1 METADTKTAMS
12 PGTPGSDPAQL
23 LNRPDTFPRQ
33 YARTRRF
40 SLGEPRGFHV
50 APDGRRIAFLRSG
63 SGSDSVNRLYVLE
76 RSGQGTWIERCV
88 FDPSADAATLGADS
102 VALTPEERARRERM
116 RETSSGITSYDI
128 DKQCTIAVFALGGF
142 LHTINLVG
150 DTQLC
155 TLNTP
160 TGPYDPRLSPDGT
173 LVAFVADRGLH
184 LIAADGAPVRIRTGT
199 TAPETAESGTPESET
214 TGQGPTETETSE
226 PGSLPAS
233 LVIAHEVDT
242 EVTWGVADFN
252 AAEEFDRFRGFW
264 WSPDSKAILAARV
277 DDSPVETWWIADPAH
292 PAAAPVSHRYPAAGT
307 ANAIVT
313 LSVLHIDQTML
324 TGEVRTQ
331 PVHLAGSSGTDHTQW
346 PYLVH
351 AMWTEAGCTTIW
363 MNRTQTSQV
372 TLAVDPIT
380 GSSRTLA
387 TAVDEAWIERCPG
400 TPVRLS
406 DNRLVIAETGHVSNS
421 TNAGVPDANLLNAV
435 LDPDGTQ
442 YLAVVEAD
450 GSRAAITPANLQVRH
465 VVNATETHVT
475 FTANASRSLLG
486 VHSDLITADPGAISA
501 FRVALDGTGLSLIA
515 GGADVGIHDVVAESE
530 TGAVQIIRSVSTNRT
545 RVECRIVVEGV
556 TEHLVGSLAEIA
568 LVNPKPIFF
577 RAGAKLL
584 NCVAFL
590 PSPGS
595 PGALRAAAEGLS
607 TFPILMD
614 PYAGPHAQRVVQ
626 ARNAHTTSQWF
637 ADQGFVVVV
646 VDGRGT
652 PGLGPNFE
660 RAVKGDL
667 AMGVLDDQITGLRE
681 AAALLPQA
689 DLTRVGI
696 RGWSFGGFLAGLAVL
711 ERPDVFHCAVVGAP
725 VTEWRLYDTGYT
737 ERYLGN
743 PVDNPEIYDANSL
756 ITRAHKL
763 TRPMMLV
770 HGLADDNVVAANTLQ
785 FSSALL
791 AAGKPHE
798 VLPLSGVTHMTPQE
812 AVAENLLKLQ
822 VEFLNRHLR

>member
-1 METADTKTAMS
+1 MSGLWQCRYVETEESKTAQAATQ
-12 PGTPGSDPAQL
+12 PANGSVLYQ
-23 LNRPDTFPRQ
+23 PDTFPRQ

-40 SLGEPRGFHV
+40 SLGEPRSFQV
-50 APDGRRIAFLRSG
+50 SPDGRRIVFLRSG
-63 SGSDSVNRLYVLE
+63 SGSDSVNRLYVVE
-76 RSGQGTWIERCV
+76 RSGQGSWIERCV
-88 FDPSADAATLGADS
+88 FDPSADSATSAAGS

-116 RETSSGITSYDI
+116 RETSAGITSYDV
-128 DKQCTIAVFALGGF
+128 DQQCLKAVFALGGF

-150 DTQLC
+150 DAQLC
-155 TLNTP
+155 TLTTP
-160 TGPYDPRLSPDGT
+160 AGPFDPRLSPDGT
-173 LVAFVADRGLH
+173 MVAFVADRGLH
-184 LIAADGAPVRIRTGT
+184 LISADGSTLARSR
-199 TAPETAESGTPESET
+199 
-214 TGQGPTETETSE
+214 
-226 PGSLPAS
+226 
-233 LVIAHEVDT
+233 VIAHEDNE
-242 EVTWGVADFN
+242 EVTWGIADFN

-277 DDSPVETWWIADPAH
+277 DESPVATWWIADPAH
-292 PAAAPVSHRYPAAGT
+292 PSATPVSHRYPAAGT
-307 ANAIVT
+307 ANAVVT
-313 LSVLHIDQTML
+313 LSALHIDQALL
-324 TGEVRTQ
+324 TGEVRNQ
-331 PVHLAGSSGTDHTQW
+331 PVRLTGDGTTDHHRW

-351 AMWTEAGCTTIW
+351 VTWTEVGCTAVW
-363 MNRTQTSQV
+363 MNRAQTSQV
-372 TLAVDPIT
+372 TVAIDPMNGAAV
-380 GSSRTLA
+380 TLA
-387 TAVDEAWIERCPG
+387 TAKDPAWVERCPG

-406 DNRLVIAETGHVSNS
+406 PDRLLLAETGQLGAAN
-421 TNAGVPDANLLNAV
+421 TGDEAGVRGEADDAV
-435 LDPDGTQ
+435 ELDPEGTQ
-442 YLAVVEAD
+442 YLVVVEAD
-450 GSRAAITPANLQVRH
+450 GTRRVITPANLQVRH
-465 VVNATETHVT
+465 VVRATEMQVT
-475 FTANASRSLLG
+475 FTANASRPLLG
-486 VHSDLITADPGAISA
+486 AHSDLVVADPSAISV
-501 FRVALDGTGLSLIA
+501 FRVALDGTGLTLLA
-515 GGADVGIHDVVAESE
+515 GGADVGLHDVVAESE
-530 TGAVQIIRSVSTNRT
+530 TGAVQVIRSVSTNRT
-545 RVECRIVVEGV
+545 RAECRVVVEGV
-556 TEHLVGSLAEIA
+556 TQHVVGSLAEIA

-577 RAGAKLL
+577 RAGPKAL

-595 PGALRAAAEGLS
+595 PGALHAAANGLA

-652 PGLGPNFE
+652 PGLGPTFE

-667 AMGVLDDQITGLRE
+667 AIGVLEDQITGLRE
-681 AAALLPQA
+681 AAALIPQA

-756 ITRAHKL
+756 LTRAHKL

-822 VEFLNRHLR
+822 VAFLNRSLR